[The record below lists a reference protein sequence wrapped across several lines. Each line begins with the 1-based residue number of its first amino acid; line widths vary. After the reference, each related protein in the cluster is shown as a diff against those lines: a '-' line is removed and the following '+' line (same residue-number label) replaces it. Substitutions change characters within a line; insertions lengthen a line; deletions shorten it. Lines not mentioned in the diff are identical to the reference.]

1 MNTIV
6 LKPFFHKE
14 REYVGLY
21 FDKNIALNR
30 LLQKLAGTK
39 WSQANRCWYIPLNQN
54 SYNNVCIALHGQAT
68 LDIGMLKEYLEKRKK
83 ITDTA
88 PTACEKTI
96 VKPVPISQPVW
107 KLSRENLE
115 ALEKYVQQLKLKGY
129 SSSTLKTYKNEFIQ
143 LLRVLNKKPV
153 EKLTTDELRRYFIYC
168 HEKLQLTEN
177 SLHSRMNA
185 IKFYFEQVQKREK
198 IFWEIPRPKKPLLLP
213 KLLNETELARLFN
226 ALTNKKH
233 KAILFTA

>member
-1 MNTIV
+1 MTDVAKLYQPPIVKKRGLLMNTIV

-83 ITDTA
+83 DYGHCA
-88 PTACEKTI
+88 H
-96 VKPVPISQPVW
+96 
-107 KLSRENLE
+107 
-115 ALEKYVQQLKLKGY
+115 
-129 SSSTLKTYKNEFIQ
+129 
-143 LLRVLNKKPV
+143 RV
-153 EKLTTDELRRYFIYC
+153 
-168 HEKLQLTEN
+168 
-177 SLHSRMNA
+177 
-185 IKFYFEQVQKREK
+185 
-198 IFWEIPRPKKPLLLP
+198 
-213 KLLNETELARLFN
+213 
-226 ALTNKKH
+226 
-233 KAILFTA
+233 